1 MFRCQQWAAS
11 QFGKMA
17 FQSSSQTQVRYAVD
31 MFHVDLIIL
40 AMLNVTS
47 LIATHLTVEFVAEK

>member
-1 MFRCQQWAAS
+1 MLQFFLMFLFMFRCQQWAAS

-31 MFHVDLIIL
+31 MFHVDFDYLGY
-40 AMLNVTS
+40 A
-47 LIATHLTVEFVAEK
+47 